1 MQVLSAGRTSVVTDP
16 SFDPAFYRLGGYR
29 LLGRRAVRIDILER
43 LADLI
48 RPALGWKPGTGT
60 RPDGAYDGTRFVVT
74 PSMMSILGA
83 TADDMEEILKSLGY
97 RPESVEA
104 VIVAAKLTEL
114 DTVPVPADPVAVVAA
129 TSGPAVAEEENVTP
143 TEAAVNSTEPSADG
157 ELQPEPVVEVSASAD
172 EPAPTVVQTVAEEAP
187 KPILLWRQARF
198 DGRNNRG
205 HQEKREH
212 HRGGQARSVQGEQR
226 PARNERDANQQNE
239 QGARK
244 EQFRGKGKPN
254 GKDRFKQGDNGKS
267 AGKPPLQK
275 RPEREERPVKID
287 MDSPFAK
294 LLALKEQM
302 KK

>member
-1 MQVLSAGRTSVVTDP
+1 
-16 SFDPAFYRLGGYR
+16 
-29 LLGRRAVRIDILER
+29 VRIDILER
-43 LADLI
+43 IADLN
-48 RPALGWKPGTGT
+48 RPALGWKPGIGT

-97 RPESVEA
+97 RPEPVEA
-104 VIVAAKLTEL
+104 SIVAAKLAEL
-114 DTVPVPADPVAVVAA
+114 DAVPMAAVAAVAV
-129 TSGPAVAEEENVTP
+129 PAVAEDENVTP
-143 TEAAVNSTEPSADG
+143 TETAVDSTEPSATI
-157 ELQPEPVVEVSASAD
+157 EVQPEPVAETSVSAGEA
-172 EPAPTVVQTVAEEAP
+172 APTVVQTVAEEAP

-244 EQFRGKGKPN
+244 EQFRGKGKSN
-254 GKDRFKQGDNGKS
+254 GKDRFKQGDTGKS
-267 AGKPPLQK
+267 AGKPPLHVK
-275 RPEREERPVKID
+275 RAEREERPVKID